1 MLGLLG
7 CFARPRFPPPKSSAP
22 SSAMSKVRAVDS
34 PELIEHGDR
43 LAALA
48 DRRFAFPTANPAAE
62 ARTRQLHD
70 HLEGFV
76 LPRLADIDAPLLVL
90 ILGPTGAGKSSL
102 LNTIAGAEVSK
113 AGVLRPTTKD
123 AVLYTSESDS
133 SRILASGR
141 LAAIAKERL
150 RLAAVPAT
158 ADGVAVI
165 DAPDIDSV
173 ERDNR
178 ELADVLVEISDL
190 CVFVTTATR
199 YADLVPWEGLHRV
212 RERGLPLVVV
222 LNRVPADEEDR
233 RAVVADAKRLLSET
247 DTPDKKQPVE
257 LIAID
262 EGDVDPRVNGLAR
275 EKARPLLE
283 RIARLAAEADERRD
297 VATRA
302 LAGSLRGLAPLAHS
316 IADDL
321 EHEAIDADALRR
333 IAATTYAEELAS
345 LARAMQA
352 GLMLREEVLRRWND
366 FVGAD
371 QVARFISSGI
381 GRLRA
386 ILITA
391 FRGTPAAPVT
401 VVEAEMTTTLEALAL
416 RHATDAAR
424 RTSIA
429 WSERSEAAALVAANH
444 ALWSASE
451 GFGSAV
457 REGLG
462 AWMGAI
468 VDDVRAHAGR
478 KRAVAQVAALGV
490 NAVAVAVMLGVFAY
504 TAGLTGA
511 EVGIAAGTAF
521 LNQKLLEAIFGEG
534 AMGEL
539 INNARARLE
548 ALLASLFE
556 DERGR
561 FEVLV
566 PPPGGLR
573 ELAGGTLADVAVL
586 DLPDFDSVA
595 LEHRERVDGLLP
607 RIDAVAWIVDPEK
620 YKDQIMHGGYLTEF
634 APRLRRQIVVLN
646 RSDLLS
652 PGDASRVA
660 EDMRAQL

>member
-1 MLGLLG
+1 
-7 CFARPRFPPPKSSAP
+7 
-22 SSAMSKVRAVDS
+22 VDS
-34 PELIEHGDR
+34 KELIERCNR

-70 HLEGFV
+70 HLDGFV
-76 LPRLADIDAPLLVL
+76 LPRLADMDAPLLVL
-90 ILGPTGAGKSSL
+90 LLGPTGAGKSSL
-102 LNTIAGAEVSK
+102 LNTIAGAEVSR

-133 SRILASGR
+133 NRILGSGR

-150 RLAAVPAT
+150 RLAAAPAS

-199 YADLVPWEGLHRV
+199 YADLVPWEVLRRV

-222 LNRVPADEEDR
+222 LNRVPPDEQDR
-233 RAVVADAKRLLSET
+233 VAVLADAERLLSET
-247 DTPDKKQPVE
+247 DTPDTQQPVE

-283 RIARLAAEADERRD
+283 RIARLAAEADERRE
-297 VATRA
+297 VATQA

-345 LARAMQA
+345 LATAMQG

-386 ILITA
+386 ILVTA

-401 VVEAEMTTTLEALAL
+401 VVEAEMTSTLEALAL

-429 WSERSEAAALVAANH
+429 WSERSAAAALVARNP

-451 GFGSAV
+451 GFGAAV
-457 REGLG
+457 GQGLG

-478 KRAVAQVAALGV
+478 KRAVAQIAALGV

-511 EVGIAAGTAF
+511 EVGIAAGTAL

-539 INNARARLE
+539 IAKARARLLT
-548 ALLASLFE
+548 LLTSLFE
-556 DERGR
+556 DERAR
-561 FEVLV
+561 FEALV
-566 PPPGGLR
+566 PSPGGMR
-573 ELAGGTLADVAVL
+573 ELA
-586 DLPDFDSVA
+586 
-595 LEHRERVDGLLP
+595 
-607 RIDAVAWIVDPEK
+607 
-620 YKDQIMHGGYLTEF
+620 
-634 APRLRRQIVVLN
+634 
-646 RSDLLS
+646 
-652 PGDASRVA
+652 A
-660 EDMRAQL
+660 EMRAAVEGVAP

>member
-1 MLGLLG
+1 
-7 CFARPRFPPPKSSAP
+7 
-22 SSAMSKVRAVDS
+22 VDS
-34 PELIEHGDR
+34 KELIERCNR

-76 LPRLADIDAPLLVL
+76 LPRLADLDAPLLVL
-90 ILGPTGAGKSSL
+90 LLGPTGAGKSSL

-133 SRILASGR
+133 NRILASGR

-199 YADLVPWEGLHRV
+199 YADLVPWEVLHRV

-539 INNARARLE
+539 ISKARARLLI
-548 ALLASLFE
+548 LLTSLFE
-556 DERGR
+556 AERAR
-561 FEVLV
+561 FEALA
-566 PPPGGLR
+566 PAPGPMR
-573 ELAGGTLADVAVL
+573 ELAAELRA
-586 DLPDFDSVA
+586 
-595 LEHRERVDGLLP
+595 
-607 RIDAVAWIVDPEK
+607 AVAGI
-620 YKDQIMHGGYLTEF
+620 
-634 APRLRRQIVVLN
+634 AP
-646 RSDLLS
+646 
-652 PGDASRVA
+652 
-660 EDMRAQL
+660 

>member
-1 MLGLLG
+1 MD
-7 CFARPRFPPPKSSAP
+7 
-22 SSAMSKVRAVDS
+22 SK
-34 PELIEHGDR
+34 ELMERCKR

-70 HLEGFV
+70 HLDGFV

-133 SRILASGR
+133 NRILASGR

-150 RLAAVPAT
+150 RLAAVPAR

-199 YADLVPWEGLHRV
+199 YADLVPWEVLRRV

-222 LNRVPADEEDR
+222 LNRVPPDEQDR
-233 RAVVADAKRLLSET
+233 VAVVADAERLLSET
-247 DTPDKKQPVE
+247 DTPNTQQPVE

-283 RIARLAAEADERRD
+283 RVAHLAAEADERRD

-345 LARAMQA
+345 LARAMQG

-391 FRGTPAAPVT
+391 FRGAPAAPVT
-401 VVEAEMTTTLEALAL
+401 VIEAEMTSTLEALAL

-539 INNARARLE
+539 ISKARARLLT
-548 ALLASLFE
+548 LLTSLFE
-556 DERGR
+556 DERAR
-561 FEVLV
+561 FEALV
-566 PPPGGLR
+566 PAPGRMR
-573 ELAGGTLADVAVL
+573 ELAADLRAAVEGVA
-586 DLPDFDSVA
+586 P
-595 LEHRERVDGLLP
+595 
-607 RIDAVAWIVDPEK
+607 
-620 YKDQIMHGGYLTEF
+620 
-634 APRLRRQIVVLN
+634 
-646 RSDLLS
+646 
-652 PGDASRVA
+652 
-660 EDMRAQL
+660 

>member
-1 MLGLLG
+1 
-7 CFARPRFPPPKSSAP
+7 
-22 SSAMSKVRAVDS
+22 VDS
-34 PELIEHGDR
+34 QELIERCNR

-70 HLEGFV
+70 HLDGFV

-90 ILGPTGAGKSSL
+90 LLGPTGAGKSSL

-133 SRILASGR
+133 NRILGSGR

-150 RLAAVPAT
+150 RLAAAPAS

-199 YADLVPWEGLHRV
+199 YADLVPWEVLRRV

-222 LNRVPADEEDR
+222 LNRVPPDEQDR
-233 RAVVADAKRLLSET
+233 VAVLADAERLLSET
-247 DTPDKKQPVE
+247 DTPDTQQPVE

-283 RIARLAAEADERRD
+283 RIARLAAEADERRE
-297 VATRA
+297 VATQA

-345 LARAMQA
+345 LATAMQG

-386 ILITA
+386 ILVTA

-401 VVEAEMTTTLEALAL
+401 VVEAEMTSTLEALAL

-429 WSERSEAAALVAANH
+429 WSERSAAAALVARNP

-451 GFGSAV
+451 GFGAAV
-457 REGLG
+457 GQGLG

-478 KRAVAQVAALGV
+478 KRAVAQIAALGV

-511 EVGIAAGTAF
+511 EVGIAAGTAL

-539 INNARARLE
+539 IAKARARLLT
-548 ALLASLFE
+548 LLTSLFE
-556 DERGR
+556 DERAR
-561 FEVLV
+561 FEALV
-566 PPPGGLR
+566 PSPGGMR
-573 ELAGGTLADVAVL
+573 ELA
-586 DLPDFDSVA
+586 
-595 LEHRERVDGLLP
+595 
-607 RIDAVAWIVDPEK
+607 
-620 YKDQIMHGGYLTEF
+620 
-634 APRLRRQIVVLN
+634 
-646 RSDLLS
+646 
-652 PGDASRVA
+652 A
-660 EDMRAQL
+660 EMRAAVEGVAP

>member
-1 MLGLLG
+1 MD
-7 CFARPRFPPPKSSAP
+7 
-22 SSAMSKVRAVDS
+22 SK
-34 PELIEHGDR
+34 ELIERCNR

-76 LPRLADIDAPLLVL
+76 LPRLADLDAPLLVL
-90 ILGPTGAGKSSL
+90 LLGPTGAGKSSL

-133 SRILASGR
+133 NRILASGR

-199 YADLVPWEGLHRV
+199 YADLVPWEVLHRV

-539 INNARARLE
+539 ISKARARLLT
-548 ALLASLFE
+548 LLSSLFE
-556 DERGR
+556 DERAR
-561 FEVLV
+561 FDALA
-566 PPPGGLR
+566 PAPGPMR
-573 ELAGGTLADVAVL
+573 ELAAELRAAV
-586 DLPDFDSVA
+586 
-595 LEHRERVDGLLP
+595 EG
-607 RIDAVAWIVDPEK
+607 I
-620 YKDQIMHGGYLTEF
+620 
-634 APRLRRQIVVLN
+634 AP
-646 RSDLLS
+646 
-652 PGDASRVA
+652 
-660 EDMRAQL
+660 

>member
-1 MLGLLG
+1 MD
-7 CFARPRFPPPKSSAP
+7 
-22 SSAMSKVRAVDS
+22 SK
-34 PELIEHGDR
+34 ELIERCNR

-76 LPRLADIDAPLLVL
+76 LPRLADLDAPLLVL
-90 ILGPTGAGKSSL
+90 LLGPTGAGKSSL

-133 SRILASGR
+133 NRILASGR

-199 YADLVPWEGLHRV
+199 YADLVPWEVLHRV

-283 RIARLAAEADERRD
+283 RVARLAAEAHERRD

-345 LARAMQA
+345 LARAMQG

-539 INNARARLE
+539 ISKARARLLT
-548 ALLASLFE
+548 LLTSLFE
-556 DERGR
+556 DERAR
-561 FEVLV
+561 FDALA
-566 PPPGGLR
+566 PAPGPMR
-573 ELAGGTLADVAVL
+573 ELAAELRAAV
-586 DLPDFDSVA
+586 
-595 LEHRERVDGLLP
+595 EG
-607 RIDAVAWIVDPEK
+607 I
-620 YKDQIMHGGYLTEF
+620 
-634 APRLRRQIVVLN
+634 AP
-646 RSDLLS
+646 
-652 PGDASRVA
+652 
-660 EDMRAQL
+660 

>member
-1 MLGLLG
+1 MD
-7 CFARPRFPPPKSSAP
+7 
-22 SSAMSKVRAVDS
+22 SK
-34 PELIEHGDR
+34 ELIERCNR

-76 LPRLADIDAPLLVL
+76 LPRLADLDAPLLVL
-90 ILGPTGAGKSSL
+90 LLGPTGAGKSSL

-133 SRILASGR
+133 NRILASGR

-199 YADLVPWEGLHRV
+199 YADLVPWEVLHRV

-521 LNQKLLEAIFGEG
+521 LNQKLLEAIFGQG
-534 AMGEL
+534 AMGDL
-539 INNARARLE
+539 ISKARARLLT
-548 ALLASLFE
+548 LLTSLFE
-556 DERGR
+556 DERAR
-561 FEVLV
+561 FDALA
-566 PPPGGLR
+566 PAPGPMR
-573 ELAGGTLADVAVL
+573 ELAAELRAAV
-586 DLPDFDSVA
+586 
-595 LEHRERVDGLLP
+595 EG
-607 RIDAVAWIVDPEK
+607 I
-620 YKDQIMHGGYLTEF
+620 
-634 APRLRRQIVVLN
+634 AP
-646 RSDLLS
+646 
-652 PGDASRVA
+652 
-660 EDMRAQL
+660 

>member
-1 MLGLLG
+1 MD
-7 CFARPRFPPPKSSAP
+7 
-22 SSAMSKVRAVDS
+22 SK
-34 PELIEHGDR
+34 ELIERCNR

-76 LPRLADIDAPLLVL
+76 LPRLADLDAPLLVL
-90 ILGPTGAGKSSL
+90 LLGPTGAGKSSL

-133 SRILASGR
+133 NRILASGR

-199 YADLVPWEGLHRV
+199 YADLVPWEVLHRV

-345 LARAMQA
+345 LARAMQG

-539 INNARARLE
+539 ISKARARLLT
-548 ALLASLFE
+548 LLTSLFE
-556 DERGR
+556 DERAR
-561 FEVLV
+561 FEALA
-566 PPPGGLR
+566 PAPGPMR
-573 ELAGGTLADVAVL
+573 ELAAELRA
-586 DLPDFDSVA
+586 
-595 LEHRERVDGLLP
+595 
-607 RIDAVAWIVDPEK
+607 AVAGI
-620 YKDQIMHGGYLTEF
+620 
-634 APRLRRQIVVLN
+634 AP
-646 RSDLLS
+646 
-652 PGDASRVA
+652 
-660 EDMRAQL
+660 